1 MSTMKTFPLRP
12 AAHHGITA
20 HEIRSPL
27 AETTYGLRAENA
39 CLLVL
44 QSGRGRVQS
53 GERDMALEAPRF
65 VWLAP
70 GRDGALRLSPGSR
83 GELVTLT
90 KGALARVLPGSA
102 FGDEL
107 SQVLAADLSVPLG
120 AQRERVAR
128 RLAELRE
135 ELTESAPGVE
145 IMAGHMLSMLLI
157 QLWRGVKE
165 GRARPDVAT
174 GGLVQGFV
182 QLAGLHLREHWEVG
196 DYARALGVSRDRL
209 AGAVRRA
216 TGRSPQGWLHEAL
229 HREAAE
235 LLTNSGLQVAQ
246 VGFRLGFSDPAY
258 FNRFFKRMEGVPPS
272 RFRRRV
278 MKRSAPATSYAAWP

>member
-1 MSTMKTFPLRP
+1 MMKTFPLRP

-44 QSGRGRVQS
+44 RSGRGRVLS
-53 GERDMALEAPRF
+53 GERDMGLEAPRF

-70 GRDGALRLSPGSR
+70 GRDGTLKLSPGSR
-83 GELVTLT
+83 GELVLLT

-107 SQVLAADLSVPLG
+107 SQVLSADLSVPLG
-120 AQRERVAR
+120 DERERVVR

-135 ELTESAPGVE
+135 ELAESAPGVE
-145 IMAGHMLSMLLI
+145 IMAGHMLSMLLV

-216 TGRSPQGWLHEAL
+216 TGRSPQTWLHEAL

-272 RFRRRV
+272 RFRRR
-278 MKRSAPATSYAAWP
+278 MAKRSAPATSYAAWP

>member
-1 MSTMKTFPLRP
+1 MSMMKTFPLRP
-12 AAHHGITA
+12 SAHHGITA

-27 AETTYGLRAENA
+27 AETTYGLRTENA

-44 QSGRGRVQS
+44 QSGRGRVLS
-53 GERDMALEAPRF
+53 GARDMALEAPRF

-70 GRDGALRLSPGSR
+70 GREGTLRLSPGSR

-90 KGALARVLPGSA
+90 KGALSRVLPGSA

-120 AQRERVAR
+120 EQRERVVR

-135 ELTESAPGVE
+135 ELAESAPGVE
-145 IMAGHMLSMLLI
+145 IMAGHMLSMLLV

-182 QLAGLHLREHWEVG
+182 TCGPAP
-196 DYARALGVSRDRL
+196 ARALG
-209 AGAVRRA
+209 G
-216 TGRSPQGWLHEAL
+216 G
-229 HREAAE
+229 
-235 LLTNSGLQVAQ
+235 
-246 VGFRLGFSDPAY
+246 
-258 FNRFFKRMEGVPPS
+258 
-272 RFRRRV
+272 
-278 MKRSAPATSYAAWP
+278 